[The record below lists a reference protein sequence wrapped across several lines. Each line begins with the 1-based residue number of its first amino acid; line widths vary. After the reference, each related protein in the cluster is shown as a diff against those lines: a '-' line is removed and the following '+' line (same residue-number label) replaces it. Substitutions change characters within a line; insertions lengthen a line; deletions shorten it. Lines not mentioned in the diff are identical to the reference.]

1 MKLGGNYSRLPSITE
16 KKSFIFYVLF
26 FPLVSR
32 VPRLLFLPLSPVPP
46 SHRPSY
52 VDSSSSMEVLGNE
65 QTDEME
71 RVEDGG
77 AIPTGIGIDSSSQSA
92 SSLIPPPAGRV
103 SSLLSHASLPL
114 PSDGSGQGRRGA
126 SIGLDA
132 VRQGAIGL
140 GVASALG
147 MDSSTPLSNA

>member
-1 MKLGGNYSRLPSITE
+1 
-16 KKSFIFYVLF
+16 
-26 FPLVSR
+26 
-32 VPRLLFLPLSPVPP
+32 
-46 SHRPSY
+46 
-52 VDSSSSMEVLGNE
+52 MEVLGNE

-114 PSDGSGQGRRGA
+114 PSDGSGRGA
-126 SIGLDA
+126 SIGLNA

-147 MDSSTPLSNA
+147 TDSFSALNSLLHFRKSLLRIS